1 MNMRKIPQYISS
13 FVMLMITVELTSEEE
28 HESVWNWKAGN
39 KLDTYEEELEVEIF
53 KSCVFCY
60 ERGLCQVVIQ
70 DQADTCVLCLFKSRL
85 L

>member
-1 MNMRKIPQYISS
+1 MNMRKIPHKT
-13 FVMLMITVELTSEEE
+13 FVMLMIAEQLTSEEKI
-28 HESVWNWKAGN
+28 SVWNWKAGN
-39 KLDTYEEELEVEIF
+39 KLDTYEGELEVEIF